1 MLLMQHLAGNRH
13 KGGEMEGAACSLADL
28 DKSVSDQHP
37 HGPDVNMKTTIK
49 HDKELCDRD
58 RLSVVFFI
66 LLSLYPWKRAMSN
79 TEAVQQYLHGI
90 QKKNKL

>member
-1 MLLMQHLAGNRH
+1 
-13 KGGEMEGAACSLADL
+13 
-28 DKSVSDQHP
+28 
-37 HGPDVNMKTTIK
+37 MKTTIE